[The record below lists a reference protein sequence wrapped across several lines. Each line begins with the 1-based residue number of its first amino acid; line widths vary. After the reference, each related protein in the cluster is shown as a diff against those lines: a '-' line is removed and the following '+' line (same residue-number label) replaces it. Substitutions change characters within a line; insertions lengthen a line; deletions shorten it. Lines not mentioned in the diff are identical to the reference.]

1 MHPEKQNYSKSTVI
15 NNGTQEAME
24 HHVQSTG
31 EKNQFDTDFLRKRQ
45 EPRVPITVFCAPQ

>member
-31 EKNQFDTDFLRKRQ
+31 EKNQFDTDFLRKS
-45 EPRVPITVFCAPQ
+45 